1 MLFGIIPIVLLFLI
15 FNKNNSNTKSFL
27 YSLTIW
33 GGIFFG
39 ITEILSLF
47 KGITKTNLLIF
58 WIILDLLLF
67 ILAIKNKHKLT
78 INIKFSKKTI
88 FIFFACLII
97 IIADVIIVPYN
108 WDSMTYHLP
117 RIMMWSLNKSVAHFT
132 TYDYRMISS
141 PVLAEFVNLNE
152 YVLTGSDKFFN
163 FLQGFSFI
171 SIVILIICISKTIK
185 LDDNVTYLSIFLF
198 ISMPIALA
206 ESLTTQVDLFS
217 TIWPFIFV
225 CICLDLINKDKF
237 NIKDNLFD
245 LVILGLSMGLGYNSK
260 PSVCLMMAVFGIILL
275 ITRIKHKDG
284 LKVYLISP
292 IIIALIAFMLVLPE
306 IIRNLNTFNS
316 ISAGVVGERQL
327 VGTLLPNYLIINFL
341 KNLLFQLG
349 LPFIRIL
356 STLLYGVVFVFS
368 KILFA
373 DMNSSLISEDG
384 LDFNVPSNTNISCDT
399 AINPLVGYLLIF
411 VILLCI
417 IKKNKLD
424 RFDLGCLLSYALF
437 ILILRWERFESRY
450 LICYLGLLCVFIS
463 KKIFELNKNKLLINV
478 SYVLCIL
485 SIIYFVI
492 VDFNLFIS
500 DKANIK
506 PDAYFVENSGIK
518 DKWISLSEEIS
529 KSNLKQI
536 AFYSDN
542 SNMTYPIFMMC
553 DLDRVE
559 MISDNNTTIYDDLD
573 YLPDALVYI
582 GKCDEKID
590 YHGKIYKVS
599 YVNKEYHV
607 LVPE

>member
-33 GGIFFG
+33 GGILFG

-67 ILAIKNKHKLT
+67 ILAIKNKHKLA
-78 INIKFSKKTI
+78 INIKFNKKTI
-88 FIFFACLII
+88 FIFFVCLII

-141 PVLAEFVNLNE
+141 LVLAEFVNLNE

-163 FLQGFSFI
+163 LLQGFSFI

-260 PSVCLMMAVFGIILL
+260 PSVCLMMVVFGIILL

-368 KILFA
+368 KILCR
-373 DMNSSLISEDG
+373 
-384 LDFNVPSNTNISCDT
+384 VRSNWP
-399 AINPLVGYLLIF
+399 A
-411 VILLCI
+411 
-417 IKKNKLD
+417 
-424 RFDLGCLLSYALF
+424 
-437 ILILRWERFESRY
+437 
-450 LICYLGLLCVFIS
+450 
-463 KKIFELNKNKLLINV
+463 
-478 SYVLCIL
+478 
-485 SIIYFVI
+485 
-492 VDFNLFIS
+492 
-500 DKANIK
+500 
-506 PDAYFVENSGIK
+506 
-518 DKWISLSEEIS
+518 ISLQLAKRFGNHWPSFI
-529 KSNLKQI
+529 
-536 AFYSDN
+536 
-542 SNMTYPIFMMC
+542 
-553 DLDRVE
+553 
-559 MISDNNTTIYDDLD
+559 
-573 YLPDALVYI
+573 
-582 GKCDEKID
+582 
-590 YHGKIYKVS
+590 
-599 YVNKEYHV
+599 
-607 LVPE
+607 